1 MSGQGKN
8 PAGRWLLADL
18 LVEPDVRQVGPTCG
32 LVALHLAA
40 KTLWARAPPGRA
52 PTEQTV
58 CSAQELLTHAQ
69 QRGFSVQG
77 EMFSALD
84 LAALACDS
92 CHLHASIV
100 EDASPRDVCGLLAR
114 GRLVLLAYDAD
125 KDNTPCL
132 LGGSRAHWAL
142 IRGLALPPP
151 CEAAQHMLVAAHAS
165 QQEADNH
172 LGPRCHGACHP
183 LAPAHDGTDGTAHDT
198 ARHHLARHHLAIPT
212 AHIASGGP
220 SSASG
225 GGRSCSNTRSCL
237 DVALEWCCAGA
248 HASLPCSCW
257 WCNDTCLGLR
267 RQHAQEGCGEWEG
280 IVALC
285 VHGKVYRVS
294 LQCCVALC
302 VCRRSVYAS
311 VKGDRVPLL
320 LSFTLDDTCK

>member
-1 MSGQGKN
+1 M
-8 PAGRWLLADL
+8 PCLLAYH
-18 LVEPDVRQVGPTCG
+18 
-32 LVALHLAA
+32 ALPLM
-40 KTLWARAPPGRA
+40 PY
-52 PTEQTV
+52 
-58 CSAQELLTHAQ
+58 
-69 QRGFSVQG
+69 
-77 EMFSALD
+77 
-84 LAALACDS
+84 
-92 CHLHASIV
+92 
-100 EDASPRDVCGLLAR
+100 LLAY
-114 GRLVLLAYDAD
+114 GTFTFGMMPCLCVHRLVLLAYDAD

-142 IRGLALPPP
+142 VRGLALPPP

-198 ARHHLARHHLAIPT
+198 ARHHLAIPT
-212 AHIASGGP
+212 AHIASGSP

-257 WCNDTCLGLR
+257 WCNDTCSGLR
-267 RQHAQEGCGEWEG
+267 RQHAQQGRGEWEG

-294 LQCCVALC
+294 LQCCVAC
-302 VCRRSVYAS
+302 VCADEACMLVSKEMECPS
-311 VKGDRVPLL
+311 SCHLPLMTPANDHD
-320 LSFTLDDTCK
+320 SRDMT